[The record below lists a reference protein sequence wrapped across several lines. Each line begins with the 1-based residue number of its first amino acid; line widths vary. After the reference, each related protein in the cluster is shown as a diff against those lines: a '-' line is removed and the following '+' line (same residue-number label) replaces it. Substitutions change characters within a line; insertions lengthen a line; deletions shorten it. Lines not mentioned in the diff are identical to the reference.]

1 MTYTVKNRT
10 ETISNQIKLLVSL
23 WMTQYDT
30 TYIEVTTTQMKVVL
44 IIIRRPLRFN
54 CDSFRD
60 QDPRVWNHT
69 EYKECNETQKT
80 KQNLW
85 MKLSWNRKCAA
96 VDSECDVYTSNS
108 SSSPLWGSEALR
120 LWADVGAPS
129 QNLWNQQQQTTAGRV
144 ESSTETN
151 TAPSAAVSSSVS
163 DVTITQ

>member
-1 MTYTVKNRT
+1 MKNRT
-10 ETISNQIKLLVSL
+10 ETISNQIKWLVSL

-30 TYIEVTTTQMKVVL
+30 TYIEETNTQMKVVL
-44 IIIRRPLRFN
+44 IIIRRPLRCNWGVQTLRFGTIQN
-54 CDSFRD
+54 VNSAVKHRKQSRIFE
-60 QDPRVWNHT
+60 WSLAET
-69 EYKECNETQKT
+69 ESALLLT
-80 KQNLW
+80 
-85 MKLSWNRKCAA
+85 LSVMCKHQTAA
-96 VDSECDVYTSNS
+96 R
-108 SSSPLWGSEALR
+108 LLSEALR